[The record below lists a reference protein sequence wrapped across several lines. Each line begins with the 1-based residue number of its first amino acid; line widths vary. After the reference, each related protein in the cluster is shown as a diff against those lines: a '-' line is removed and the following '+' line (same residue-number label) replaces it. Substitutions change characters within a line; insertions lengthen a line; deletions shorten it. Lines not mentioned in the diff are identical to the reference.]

1 MFITNS
7 QTVVTY
13 SQTLITCSQSL
24 LTYYQLSRRQLKI
37 KVIHAVNA
45 AAAKG
50 YPPGEMAGIRLP
62 PPGALLASRSRE

>member
-1 MFITNS
+1 LFTIAPYLITN
-7 QTVVTY
+7 Y
-13 SQTLITCSQSL
+13 
-24 LTYYQLSRRQLKI
+24 RGANLKI

>member
-45 AAAKG
+45 AAA